1 MYYPPFEIRG
11 MDYFKKIKSY
21 MIFLLFYMYTCT
33 NSVSL
38 QMLSAQK
45 FWGCTKLFFLLLYR
59 P

>member
-11 MDYFKKIKSY
+11 MDYFLKKSY
-21 MIFLLFYMYTCT
+21 TIFLIFFMDTCT

-45 FWGCTKLFFLLLYR
+45 FWGCTKLFFLLFYR